1 MTSRDPKRPRL
12 AVVIPAYN
20 EEASLGATLA
30 ELASAMPE
38 AEVIVI
44 NDGSSDRT
52 GDVARAAGATV
63 LDLACNLGVGGAVQ
77 AGFQYAL
84 AEGHAVVAR
93 IDADG
98 QHPPAE
104 LPKLL
109 ETVDRDGADLAIG
122 SRFLADGF
130 RTDKLARLLGIK
142 MLAAFLSVIC
152 RKRVTDPTSGFWAMN
167 RKLLAF
173 FAYDYPV
180 DYPEPEAIALLRRQG
195 YDFREV
201 AVTFRPR
208 FAGRSS
214 IRRWGTV
221 YYALKVGLALVV
233 DRVRPIDPRLS
244 RSRIGERLDA

>member
-1 MTSRDPKRPRL
+1 MPSTDDNRSRI

-20 EEASLGATLA
+20 EEASIGSTLA
-30 ELASAMPE
+30 ELGAAMPGVQ
-38 AEVIVI
+38 AIVI

-52 GDVARAAGATV
+52 GAVARAAGAMV
-63 LDLACNLGVGGAVQ
+63 LVLPCNIGVGGAVQ

-84 AEGHAVVAR
+84 SHGFEVVAR

-109 ETVDRDGADLAIG
+109 EALGRNEADLVIG
-122 SRFLADGF
+122 SRFLGDGF
-130 RTDKLARLLGIK
+130 QTDKLYRFLGIK

-167 RKLLAF
+167 RKLLAL
-173 FAYDYPV
+173 FANDYPV

-195 YDFREV
+195 YSFREHAV
-201 AVTFRPR
+201 AFRPR
-208 FAGRSS
+208 TAGRSS
-214 IRRWGTV
+214 IRKWGTI

-233 DRVRPIDPRLS
+233 DRVRPVDRRLS
-244 RSRIGERLDA
+244 RERIGELLDA